1 MDNSKAKDAMSTE
14 IEGEGFRPL
23 FPLGRVVTTPGAYES
38 IPLFEMLAALDRH
51 QQGDW
56 GDLCEEDKAENQLSL
71 QEGFRILSR
80 YCSKEGVRFWI
91 ITEADRSV
99 STVLLPSEY

>member
-1 MDNSKAKDAMSTE
+1 MDNSKVKEATVAQLETVD
-14 IEGEGFRPL
+14 FNPL
-23 FPLGRVVTTPGAYES
+23 FLLGRVVTTPGAYES

-56 GDLCEEDKAENQLSL
+56 GDLCEEDKAENELSL
-71 QEGFRILSR
+71 KEGFRLLSR
-80 YCSKEGVRFWI
+80 YFSKDGVRFWI

-99 STVLLPSEY
+99 TTILLPAEY